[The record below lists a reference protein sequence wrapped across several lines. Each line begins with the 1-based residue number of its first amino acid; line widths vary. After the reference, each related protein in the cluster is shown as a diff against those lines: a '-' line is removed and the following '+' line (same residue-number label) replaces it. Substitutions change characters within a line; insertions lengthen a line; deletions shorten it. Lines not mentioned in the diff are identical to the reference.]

1 MPIVKNTEN
10 TLRPDMPLAQKDLFD
25 LVIDSLPDQIYLKDA
40 ESRFV
45 RCNTP
50 VAVSAGFKL
59 PEELIGKSDFDCHP
73 GEAEQFFNDE
83 QTLMKS
89 DRSLINHEE
98 HFVDHRTGEVKWNL
112 STKVPVKDAKG
123 KVIGLLGINR
133 DITAIK
139 KAVLER
145 EEILK
150 KLLERNNDLERLT
163 AELSEKSKILNDQ
176 AAVLHE
182 LNQELTRQ
190 KDQELEKAIAQG
202 KFEIASEVL
211 HDIGNALVGFGSY
224 LGKINRVIAKNGVS
238 AVRNLSLFI
247 KDQHGAI
254 AVGIGAAKADALA
267 VVTEGIGKTQAEN
280 NEELA
285 TATTELLHIVTHIQE
300 ILNIQRQFV
309 NGREGAQDRK
319 PVNLAN
325 IIEDCKAML
334 LASLG
339 KQQIDLQLKLQ
350 PGVPPIKGDPTKL
363 MQVVL
368 NVLKNSME
376 AFDYTTAAEKYI
388 NVVLCTIDNEIKL
401 TITDSGN
408 GFDETTN
415 KKFFTRGFTTK
426 KSGTGLGLYNCKSII
441 ESHGGSFKIASPGVG
456 LGATTVITFTLI

>member
-1 MPIVKNTEN
+1 MNTTEN
-10 TLRPDMPLAQKDLFD
+10 NFSPDIQFAQKDLFD

-40 ESRFV
+40 NSRFV

-50 VAVSAGFKL
+50 VAINAGFKSS
-59 PEELIGKSDFDCHP
+59 EELIGKSDFDCHP
-73 GEAEQFFNDE
+73 GEADQFFNDE
-83 QTLMKS
+83 QTLMKL
-89 DRSLINHEE
+89 DQSLINHEE

-112 STKVPVKDAKG
+112 STKVPVKDDSG

-139 KAVLER
+139 RAVFER
-145 EEILK
+145 EEMMT

-163 AELSEKSKILNDQ
+163 AELSEKSKILNEQ
-176 AAVLHE
+176 TAALQQ

-224 LGKINRVIAKNGVS
+224 LGKINRVIAKNGVT
-238 AVRNLSLFI
+238 AVKNLNQFI
-247 KDQHGAI
+247 KDQHSAI
-254 AVGIGAAKADALA
+254 AVGIGTAKADALA

-280 NEELA
+280 NEEIAL
-285 TATTELLHIVTHIQE
+285 ATTELLHIVTHIQE

-309 NGREGAQDRK
+309 SGHEGAQDRK
-319 PVNLAN
+319 LVNLVN

-334 LASLG
+334 MASLS
-339 KQQIDLQLKLQ
+339 KQKIALQIKIQ
-350 PGVPPIKGDPTKL
+350 PGVPTIKGDPTKL

-376 AFDYTTAAEKYI
+376 AFDQTAAEKHI
-388 NVVLCTIDNEIKL
+388 NIALSVIENEIRL
-401 TITDSGN
+401 TIADNGN
-408 GFDETTN
+408 GFDEETN

-441 ESHGGSFKIASPGVG
+441 ESHGGSFRIDSPGVG
-456 LGATTVITFTLI
+456 LGAMTSITFKQHVN